1 MNIRKLFPLLMA
13 LVLVLSFAGCGA
25 ASERSVDEVLEEL
38 EKQEGN
44 YAASPELGKDVLEDS
59 STVQADL
66 PENRKMIQKVWI
78 DAETEDMDGVMQSV
92 NAKIKELGGYVEAQE
107 SYNGS
112 SYSGTRRR
120 TADLTVR
127 IPEDKLEQFV
137 EQVNSASN
145 VVSTNR
151 TVDDITL
158 SYVATESRIQALE
171 TQHARLLELL
181 AKAETMED
189 LLTIEKELTNV
200 LTELEQVKST
210 LKVYDNQINYATIHL
225 TVTEVKEYTVVEEP
239 ESVWDRM
246 GTGFMNTLEGVGEF
260 FKELAVFL
268 VAGSPVIVL
277 LGGIGIGTWLLVRY
291 FTKKSKKK
299 TPPPPNNQ

>member
-1 MNIRKLFPLLMA
+1 MNFRKLFPLLMA
-13 LVLVLSFAGCGA
+13 LMLVFSFAGCGA
-25 ASERSVDEVLEEL
+25 ATEKMAVDSIAP
-38 EKQEGN
+38 G
-44 YAASPELGKDVLEDS
+44 YAESPELGKDKLEDN

-78 DAETEDMDGVMQSV
+78 DAETEDLEAVMDGINS
-92 NAKIKELGGYVEAQE
+92 KIKELGGYVEAQQ

-112 SYSGTRRR
+112 SYSGVRRR
-120 TADLTVR
+120 HSDLTVR
-127 IPEDKLEQFV
+127 IPEEKLEQFV
-137 EQVNSASN
+137 EQVNTASN

-189 LLTIEKELTNV
+189 LLVIEKELTNV

-210 LKVYDNQINYATIHL
+210 LKVYDNQVNYATIYL

-246 GTGFMNTLEGVGEF
+246 GTGFMDSLEGIGSF
-260 FKELAVFL
+260 FKELAVFV
-268 VAGSPVIVL
+268 VAGLPVFVL
-277 LGGIGIGTWLLVRY
+277 LAAVGIGTWLIIRR
-291 FTKKSKKK
+291 FTKKNKKK
-299 TPPPPNNQ
+299 TPPPQDNQ

>member
-25 ASERSVDEVLEEL
+25 AAENMAVDSFAPGRAE
-38 EKQEGN
+38 
-44 YAASPELGKDVLEDS
+44 APELGKDVLEDS

-66 PENRKMIQKVWI
+66 PENRKMVQKVWI

-120 TADLTVR
+120 NADLTIR

-210 LKVYDNQINYATIHL
+210 LKVYDNQVNYATVYL

-246 GTGFMNTLEGVGEF
+246 GSGFLNTLEGVGDF

-299 TPPPPNNQ
+299 TPPPQNNQ